1 MEKVMIL
8 NKVYHTSAR
17 WDKTLK
23 QWDIAERLRYQWN
36 DMKKQ
41 PVSPEYEEIDDALIW
56 IKEYNVNK
64 NANKPQ

>member
-1 MEKVMIL
+1 MIL

-41 PVSPEYEEIDDALIW
+41 PVSPEYEKIESALEW
-56 IKEYNVNK
+56 IKEYDVNK
-64 NANKPQ
+64 SVNNHL